1 MNKKR
6 ILLLFLL
13 TLILLN
19 LLTGCFKKKESE
31 ELICLLKVGKYVM
44 QDTELEGMSWVLLE
58 KDNKFQF
65 NRQINLSYLPVGT
78 YSIDGNKLTL
88 YVNENESYVFT
99 IEKDKLIFESSNV
112 DDDLVKKGAVFK
124 LSDKE

>member
-31 ELICLLKVGKYVM
+31 ELKVGKYVM

-124 LSDKE
+124 LPDKE

>member
-31 ELICLLKVGKYVM
+31 ELKMGKYVM

-112 DDDLVKKGAVFK
+112 DDDDLVKKGAVFK

>member
-1 MNKKR
+1 LNKKR

-31 ELICLLKVGKYVM
+31 ELKMGKYVM

>member
-1 MNKKR
+1 M
-6 ILLLFLL
+6 
-13 TLILLN
+13 N

-31 ELICLLKVGKYVM
+31 ELKMGKYVM

>member
-1 MNKKR
+1 LNKKR

-31 ELICLLKVGKYVM
+31 ELKVGKYVM

-124 LSDKE
+124 LPDKE

>member
-1 MNKKR
+1 LNKKR
-6 ILLLFLL
+6 IILLFLL

-31 ELICLLKVGKYVM
+31 ELKIGKYVM

-124 LSDKE
+124 LSNKE

>member
-6 ILLLFLL
+6 IILLFLL

-31 ELICLLKVGKYVM
+31 ELKIGKYVM

-124 LSDKE
+124 LSNKE

>member
-31 ELICLLKVGKYVM
+31 ELKMGKYVM

>member
-1 MNKKR
+1 
-6 ILLLFLL
+6 
-13 TLILLN
+13 
-19 LLTGCFKKKESE
+19 
-31 ELICLLKVGKYVM
+31 M